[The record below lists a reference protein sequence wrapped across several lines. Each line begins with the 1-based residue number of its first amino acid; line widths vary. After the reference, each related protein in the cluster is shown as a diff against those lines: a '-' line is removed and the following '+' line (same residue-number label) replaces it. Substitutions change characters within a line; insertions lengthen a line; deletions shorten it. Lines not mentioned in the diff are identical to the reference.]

1 MDSPRRPERQCKAC
15 SGIRVRKR
23 EDGAENFAQRNPIY
37 FIAFA
42 GLTEVADDVL
52 GHISSLARL
61 VQDGS
66 SNVVGRFYKT
76 N

>member
-1 MDSPRRPERQCKAC
+1 MDSPRRPERQCRAC

-23 EDGAENFAQRNPIY
+23 GDEAKNSAQRNPIY
-37 FIAFA
+37 FIAFP
-42 GLTEVADDVL
+42 GLTEVADEEL

-66 SNVVGRFYKT
+66 SNVVGRFYRT